1 MSGVAA
7 LSSFM
12 CRDAE
17 ERAWTLDMHER
28 IRPVSRAAA
37 GLLSVAV
44 FACFPWLEP
53 WSYVPVVLGG
63 VVFAGA
69 SALVDRYRR
78 IDAMVLLLPVVQALT
93 VVGIVV
99 NGRELDGDLLL
110 TLFALVG
117 ACGGFPARLA
127 AAFSLYTAA
136 LIVGVTLGLHPA
148 EFAAEPMVMLFP
160 LVSVVCLALMVT
172 AMREATM
179 AHRLTAVLD
188 VLTGLLNRGALVNR
202 VGELTQQSKLEPL
215 DIGVVVLDID
225 HFKHVNDSY
234 GHQRGDEVLAEF
246 GRRLRRQLRAFDLA
260 YRVGGE
266 EFVVLV
272 PGGTPRQTRELAER
286 LVHAVRAEPLA
297 GLTVTV
303 SAGVATSSAGTF
315 DYDAVFA
322 RADAALY
329 SAKRSGRDQVAA
341 AATA

>member
-1 MSGVAA
+1 
-7 LSSFM
+7 
-12 CRDAE
+12 
-17 ERAWTLDMHER
+17 
-28 IRPVSRAAA
+28 
-37 GLLSVAV
+37 
-44 FACFPWLEP
+44 
-53 WSYVPVVLGG
+53 
-63 VVFAGA
+63 
-69 SALVDRYRR
+69 
-78 IDAMVLLLPVVQALT
+78 
-93 VVGIVV
+93 
-99 NGRELDGDLLL
+99 
-110 TLFALVG
+110 
-117 ACGGFPARLA
+117 
-127 AAFSLYTAA
+127 
-136 LIVGVTLGLHPA
+136 
-148 EFAAEPMVMLFP
+148 
-160 LVSVVCLALMVT
+160 
-172 AMREATM
+172 M